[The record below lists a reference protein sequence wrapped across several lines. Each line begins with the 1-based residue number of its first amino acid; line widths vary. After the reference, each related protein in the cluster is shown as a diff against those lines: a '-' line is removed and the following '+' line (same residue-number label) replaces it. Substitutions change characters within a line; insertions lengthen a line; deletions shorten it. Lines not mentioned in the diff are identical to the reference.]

1 MAVRT
6 ISEQQVHPVVTVDIK
21 TSQRVLL
28 RMLVAAIA
36 LAVLMILNLDLLR
49 NIYFTNQITS
59 TGYAVNGVII
69 GLFLVGMFKI
79 SSILMTF
86 MREERALGVFMANIQ
101 TRHPELTDGVAR
113 ESLIHERYDSLLLM
127 NYQRAP
133 IDHGALAATLVAN
146 ESTRLGVPRYVNNIL
161 ILTGVFGTIISLSIA
176 LLGAS
181 NLLQDSAD
189 FGSMGLIIHGMST
202 ALSTTITAIVAYL
215 LFGYFFLKLSDV
227 QTRLIGTIEE
237 ITTLHLVPRFQTQPE
252 NMVNDVTDLVHALRQ
267 VAENMQLAQRSQQQ
281 LEEQVGELVEGQ
293 AYYLATIA
301 SRLTSMRKMLR
312 EGFRLP
318 DEDSQ

>member
-28 RMLVAAIA
+28 RMLVAGIA
-36 LAVLMILNLDLLR
+36 LAVLMILNLDLVES
-49 NIYFTNQITS
+49 IYFTNQITS

-69 GLFLVGMFKI
+69 GLFLLGMFKI
-79 SSILMTF
+79 SSILLTF
-86 MREERALGVFMANIQ
+86 TREERALGVFMANIQ
-101 TRHPELTDGVAR
+101 TRHPELNDGVAK

-133 IDHGALAATLVAN
+133 IDHAALAATLVAN
-146 ESTRLGVPRYVNNIL
+146 ESTRIGVPRYINNIL
-161 ILTGVFGTIISLSIA
+161 ILTGVFGTIVSLSMA

-189 FGSMGLIIHGMST
+189 FGSMGLIVHGMST
-202 ALSTTITAIVAYL
+202 ALSTTITAIVAYI
-215 LFGYFFLKLSDV
+215 LFGYFFLKLCDV

-237 ITTLHLVPRFQTQPE
+237 ITTLHLIPRFQIQPE

-267 VAENMQLAQRSQQQ
+267 VAENMQLAQRNQQQ

>member
-6 ISEQQVHPVVTVDIK
+6 ISEQQVHPVVTVDVK

-28 RMLVAAIA
+28 RMLVAAAA
-36 LAVLMILNLDLLR
+36 LAVLMALNLDLIR
-49 NIYFTNQITS
+49 NIYFDNQITS

-69 GLFLVGMFKI
+69 GLFLMGMFKV
-79 SSILMTF
+79 SAILLTF
-86 MREERALGVFMANIQ
+86 TREERALGNFIANIQ

-113 ESLIHERYDSLLLM
+113 DSLIHDRYDALM
-127 NYQRAP
+127 LMHYQRAP
-133 IDHGALAATLVAN
+133 INHSALAATLVAS
-146 ESTRLGVPRYVNNIL
+146 ESIRTGVPRYVNNIL
-161 ILTGVFGTIISLSIA
+161 ILTGVFGTIVSLSIA

-181 NLLQDSAD
+181 NLLQDSED
-189 FGSMGLIIHGMST
+189 IGSMGLIVHGMST

-215 LFGYFFLKLSDV
+215 IFGYFFLKLCDV
-227 QTRLIGTIEE
+227 QTKLIGTIEE
-237 ITTLHLVPRFQTQPE
+237 VTALHLVPRFQTEPE

-267 VAENMQLAQRSQQQ
+267 VAENMQLAQRNQQQ
-281 LEEQVGELVEGQ
+281 LEEQVNELVEGQ

-301 SRLTSMRKMLR
+301 SRLTSMRKLLR

-318 DEDSQ
+318 DEDPQ